1 MKVIE
6 FNRYGT
12 PHEVCACIDADDP
25 GPPTAGEI
33 VVSVDAC
40 PINPA
45 DLLIMEGRY
54 PGPISLPSRLG
65 VEGIGRVLTVA
76 DDVLEVSP
84 GDSVMLLDRQN
95 WAERVVT
102 SSNRVIRISE
112 KLDPLQAAMMK
123 VNPPT
128 ALLLLSEYVDLGT
141 GDWVIQNAANSA
153 VGLHVVRI
161 ARQRGIRTINVVR
174 RESAVSTLVSAGA
187 DLVLIDGE
195 DLAERVRTEIG
206 DTRLLLAL
214 DAIGGQ
220 PCLHLANCLSK
231 GGKLINYGFLS
242 GDPCMIT
249 PYQAIVSGI
258 SLHGFWLVNHLFQGA
273 REKIDET
280 YRYIT
285 ELILDGTIHSP
296 VEATY
301 PLDQVE
307 QALTHATRSGR
318 SGKILFTPKAR
329 IDT

>member
-174 RESAVSTLVSAGA
+174 RESAVSTLVSTGA

-231 GGKLINYGFLS
+231 GGKLINYGFL
-242 GDPCMIT
+242 
-249 PYQAIVSGI
+249 
-258 SLHGFWLVNHLFQGA
+258 
-273 REKIDET
+273 
-280 YRYIT
+280 
-285 ELILDGTIHSP
+285 ILNCS
-296 VEATY
+296 
-301 PLDQVE
+301 
-307 QALTHATRSGR
+307 
-318 SGKILFTPKAR
+318 
-329 IDT
+329 